1 MFISCA
7 SPHRVCL
14 VRGSELR
21 QAIHS
26 LLSWLARGVSSVV
39 SFVFGAFRKMPV
51 RVGLAIVGSI
61 CLTITFAVGLLW
73 GYIAPSLLSDN
84 LQTTA
89 QNSLSV
95 VLVMILIWIAIATF
109 IPSSERQ
116 ASNLSNS
123 GSDEGE
129 VPVDVVHVRPV
140 EPASVVV
147 EDEAELVE

>member
-1 MFISCA
+1 M
-7 SPHRVCL
+7 
-14 VRGSELR
+14 R

-61 CLTITFAVGLLW
+61 CLTIAFAVGLLW

-89 QNSLSV
+89 QNSMSV

-123 GSDEGE
+123 GSEEGE

>member
-1 MFISCA
+1 M
-7 SPHRVCL
+7 
-14 VRGSELR
+14 R

-61 CLTITFAVGLLW
+61 CLTIAFAVGLLW

>member
-1 MFISCA
+1 M
-7 SPHRVCL
+7 
-14 VRGSELR
+14 R

-61 CLTITFAVGLLW
+61 CLTIAFAIGLLW

-116 ASNLSNS
+116 TSNLSNS

-140 EPASVVV
+140 GPASVVV

>member
-1 MFISCA
+1 M
-7 SPHRVCL
+7 
-14 VRGSELR
+14 R

>member
-73 GYIAPSLLSDN
+73 GYIAPSLLSDD

-116 ASNLSNS
+116 ESNPSNS

>member
-1 MFISCA
+1 M
-7 SPHRVCL
+7 
-14 VRGSELR
+14 R

-26 LLSWLARGVSSVV
+26 LLSWLARGVSSIV

-61 CLTITFAVGLLW
+61 CLTIAFAVGLLW
-73 GYIAPSLLSDN
+73 GYIAPSLLSEN

>member
-7 SPHRVCL
+7 SPHRACL

-61 CLTITFAVGLLW
+61 CLTIAFAVGLLW

-84 LQTTA
+84 MQTTA
-89 QNSLSV
+89 QNSMSV

>member
-1 MFISCA
+1 M
-7 SPHRVCL
+7 
-14 VRGSELR
+14 R

-61 CLTITFAVGLLW
+61 CLTNAFAVGLLW
-73 GYIAPSLLSDN
+73 GYIAPSLLSEN

>member
-1 MFISCA
+1 M
-7 SPHRVCL
+7 
-14 VRGSELR
+14 R

-116 ASNLSNS
+116 TSNPSNS

>member
-1 MFISCA
+1 M
-7 SPHRVCL
+7 
-14 VRGSELR
+14 R

-73 GYIAPSLLSDN
+73 GYIAPSLLSEN

>member
-1 MFISCA
+1 
-7 SPHRVCL
+7 
-14 VRGSELR
+14 
-21 QAIHS
+21 
-26 LLSWLARGVSSVV
+26 
-39 SFVFGAFRKMPV
+39 MPV